1 MKKISLNFF
10 GEEVSINMPTDLSSL
25 RQQISEKFMFNPSD
39 AAEIVVS
46 YAKDIGKKIIETEQD
61 FVNFIS
67 DKINKIDLDISPD
80 SKLYLSNLNILQKES
95 DENKKEL
102 EEALKKRDEIKK
114 RKETALNQKKI
125 EIKNLENQIK
135 EIKSKKKLLEKT
147 AEKEKKQFCK
157 EERENNKKIAKLQE
171 KLGITKP
178 KNDKLKACR
187 KEDKIQMMIEKFL
200 RYKNEDYKQIEKI
213 PEAIVTKIN
222 KITMKIIEHKLKK
235 MHSFEKEL
243 KDKKV
248 ELKPE
253 EKEFFMNYPQLCNDI
268 GKRVNSFSNYIQCET
283 KKLMQDIA
291 KIKKNQKEI
300 LCPLRKKLE
309 KKDNQN
315 KKEKKEPEKKEIKK
329 EETKKQE
336 RKEIHWFV
344 SCDGCKMYPLIG
356 KRYSCQ
362 ICPNFDFCEN
372 CYQKE
377 KEKHK
382 HEFKIVEKVNVY
394 EKICKHFGLFE
405 NSEGKAIHHEYICD
419 GCGMEPIIGSRFKCT
434 VCKDFDYCEACEEK
448 HRNDHKHPFLKIYKP
463 SMAPLDIKCFIPG
476 LQKK

>member
-114 RKETALNQKKI
+114 RKETALNQKKLEI
-125 EIKNLENQIK
+125 ENLEKQIK

-178 KNDKLKACR
+178 KNDKLKSCR

-213 PEAIVTKIN
+213 PEAIVSKIN
-222 KITMKIIEHKLKK
+222 KITMKIIENKLKK
-235 MHSFEKEL
+235 MHLYEKEL
-243 KDKKV
+243 KDKV
-248 ELKPE
+248 
-253 EKEFFMNYPQLCNDI
+253 
-268 GKRVNSFSNYIQCET
+268 
-283 KKLMQDIA
+283 
-291 KIKKNQKEI
+291 
-300 LCPLRKKLE
+300 
-309 KKDNQN
+309 
-315 KKEKKEPEKKEIKK
+315 
-329 EETKKQE
+329 
-336 RKEIHWFV
+336 H
-344 SCDGCKMYPLIG
+344 
-356 KRYSCQ
+356 
-362 ICPNFDFCEN
+362 
-372 CYQKE
+372 
-377 KEKHK
+377 
-382 HEFKIVEKVNVY
+382 
-394 EKICKHFGLFE
+394 
-405 NSEGKAIHHEYICD
+405 
-419 GCGMEPIIGSRFKCT
+419 
-434 VCKDFDYCEACEEK
+434 
-448 HRNDHKHPFLKIYKP
+448 
-463 SMAPLDIKCFIPG
+463 
-476 LQKK
+476 